1 MERIVWYLPSYKLTQ
16 KYKILTDN
24 IRRVWY
30 LTELSLWVHILLRE
44 KQLMVEYSVSSILRP
59 LGCLQQ
65 FYKMLSLLPSSSPWL
80 LQWGSRNIYEVK
92 CKLLS
97 SICKLS
103 LLVIVHLSHIEYF
116 LSRKIN
122 FSFSSLVSIDKQ
134 MVNVWSWWS

>member
-1 MERIVWYLPSYKLTQ
+1 MGRIVWYLPSYKLTQ

-24 IRRVWY
+24 IGRVWC

-59 LGCLQQ
+59 LGCLQL

-80 LQWGSRNIYEVK
+80 LQWGSRNMYEAE

-97 SICKLS
+97 STCKLS
-103 LLVIVHLSHIEYF
+103 LLVIVHLLHIEYF

-122 FSFSSLVSIDKQ
+122 FSFFSLVSIDKQ
-134 MVNVWSWWS
+134 RVNVWSWWS